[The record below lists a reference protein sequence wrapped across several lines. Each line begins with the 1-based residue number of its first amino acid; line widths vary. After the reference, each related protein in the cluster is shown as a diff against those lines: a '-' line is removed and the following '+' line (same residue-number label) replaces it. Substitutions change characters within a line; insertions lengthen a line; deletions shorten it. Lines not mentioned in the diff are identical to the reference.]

1 MVPGLLGKLNP
12 GGGGAEK
19 IQVHNFIKITR
30 PFFVTFYNFYEPG
43 GAGSPDAVAIF
54 VYVAKHLIGLLIRQM

>member
-1 MVPGLLGKLNP
+1 MEEALKNGSK
-12 GGGGAEK
+12 
-19 IQVHNFIKITR
+19 FIKITR

-43 GAGSPDAVAIF
+43 GAGSPDVVAIF